1 VKTISLKKVSA
12 VAVASLGF
20 GLLSVVPAQAAA
32 IVTSIG
38 TVGTP
43 NQDATVGQT
52 RTTTVGFTT
61 GANTSTTGGVDTFA
75 NTGVVLTVPTGSSV
89 TLADRDGSFSTATT
103 AAFATT
109 GATANLNAAIDT
121 TTGAL
126 TQSAQSAAAVTGGA
140 VIAGTVTII
149 PDVPG
154 LYTVTSQS
162 AGADATA
169 YIQAAGIAGTVGTSG
184 LGTAALG
191 ATTGG
196 IARFTFTTPVTTAS
210 GDIFR
215 FTSSGV
221 GAITAATGINSD
233 GTTANNPTEIS
244 GVTGSWAGGATWTR
258 SDADEGTATITVS
271 STTAGTQTVT
281 VNKISATTGAPTST
295 STISITWG
303 SAVAISAASTAYMA
317 GPAEATDANFTS
329 TSNAIPR
336 SADKAAGTAIATVA
350 VSLVGSKGGADAR
363 ANTVRAT
370 MSGAG
375 FVDVNGTA
383 ANLSNS
389 SQRTD
394 ANTDADATRYVR
406 VYADGT
412 SGTGTLTVT
421 LTDVDSGA
429 SLTLGT
435 WTVTSTGAQASIAVA
450 KTNYTIG
457 KAGSTTGSAST
468 TISAAGA
475 ALAPT
480 DTTSTGNGE
489 RYGAFVIVVKDSAGN
504 PVNASATPAV
514 ISSDTT
520 VSSGGTCALDA
531 GSATYGSSTNGV
543 GYYNCSFATT
553 STAKSG
559 GKATLT
565 IRIADPDSTTG
576 GFLTTTVNVTVGG
589 SVSTEVLSFDKTSY
603 APGEAMNI
611 TRTATD
617 SSGNPVFDGASAP
630 AITFSK
636 AVGGTAP
643 GASFYV
649 GGKKASTSSAGVAS
663 VFAPAIPGA
672 FTMQATSGNATASA
686 LTATATVTDANAA
699 ANASVLTQIDALN
712 AKIVA
717 LNALIAKIMKKLGV
731 K

>member
-32 IVTSIG
+32 IATTIG
-38 TVGTP
+38 TVGTA

-75 NTGVVLTVPTGSSV
+75 NTGVVLTVPTGSLV
-89 TLADRDGSFSTATT
+89 TLADNDGSYSTATT

-109 GATANLNAAIDT
+109 GGTTNLNAAISSS
-121 TTGAL
+121 TGAL
-126 TQSAQSAAAVTGGA
+126 TQSAQSAAAVTAGA
-140 VIAGTVTII
+140 VIAGTVTIV

-184 LGTAALG
+184 LGTAAVG

-196 IARFTFTTPVTTAS
+196 LAKFTYTTPAATAS
-210 GDIFR
+210 GAIFR
-215 FTSSGV
+215 FTSAGV

-281 VNKISATTGAPTST
+281 VNAISATTGAPTST

-317 GPAEATDANFTS
+317 GAADTTATS
-329 TSNAIPR
+329 TTNAIAR
-336 SADKAAGTAIATVA
+336 TADKAAGTAIATV
-350 VSLVGSKGGADAR
+350 VISLIGSKGGVDAR

-375 FVDVNGTA
+375 FADVNGTVGS
-383 ANLSNS
+383 LSNS

-394 ANTDADATRYVR
+394 ANTEADDTRFVR

-457 KAGSTTGSAST
+457 KAGLTTGSAST

-475 ALAPT
+475 ALGAT
-480 DTTSTGNGE
+480 DTTSTSNGE

-504 PVNASATPAV
+504 PVNSSATPAV

-576 GFLTTTVNVTVGG
+576 GYLTTTVAVTVGG

-663 VFAPAIPGA
+663 VFAPAIGGA
-672 FTMQATSGNATASA
+672 FTMQATSGNTAGSA
-686 LTATATVTDANAA
+686 LTASATVTDANAGL
-699 ANASVLTQIDALN
+699 LTQIDALN

>member
-1 VKTISLKKVSA
+1 
-12 VAVASLGF
+12 
-20 GLLSVVPAQAAA
+20 
-32 IVTSIG
+32 VT
-38 TVGTP
+38 
-43 NQDATVGQT
+43 
-52 RTTTVGFTT
+52 F
-61 GANTSTTGGVDTFA
+61 
-75 NTGVVLTVPTGSSV
+75 
-89 TLADRDGSFSTATT
+89 T
-103 AAFATT
+103 AA
-109 GATANLNAAIDT
+109 G
-121 TTGAL
+121 
-126 TQSAQSAAAVTGGA
+126 
-140 VIAGTVTII
+140 
-149 PDVPG
+149 
-154 LYTVTSQS
+154 
-162 AGADATA
+162 AGAGAASATA

-184 LGTAALG
+184 LGTAAVG

-196 IARFTFTTPVTTAS
+196 LAKFTYTTGSATSS

-221 GAITAATGINSD
+221 GAITAATGVAAN
-233 GTTANNPTEIS
+233 GTSANNPTEIS

-258 SDADEGTATITVS
+258 SDAAQGTATITVS

-281 VNKISATTGAPTST
+281 VNAISATTGAPTST

-317 GPAEATDANFTS
+317 GAADTTATS
-329 TSNAIPR
+329 TTNAIAR
-336 SADKAAGTAIATVA
+336 TADKAAGTAIATV
-350 VSLVGSKGGADAR
+350 VISLIGSKGGVDAR

-375 FVDVNGTA
+375 FVDVNGTVGS
-383 ANLSNS
+383 LSNS

-394 ANTDADATRYVR
+394 ANTEADDTRFVR

-480 DTTSTGNGE
+480 DTTSTGNAE

-504 PVNASATPAV
+504 PVNSSATPAV

-576 GFLTTTVNVTVGG
+576 GYLTTTVAVTVGG

-663 VFAPAIPGA
+663 VFAPAISGA
-672 FTMQATSGNATASA
+672 FTMQATSGNTAGSA
-686 LTATATVTDANAA
+686 LTASSTVTDANAA
-699 ANASVLTQIDALN
+699 ANAALTTQIDALN

>member
-1 VKTISLKKVSA
+1 VKTISLRKKVA
-12 VAVASLGF
+12 VVAVASLGF

-32 IVTSIG
+32 SSPGRG
-38 TVGTP
+38 TA
-43 NQDATVGQT
+43 NQDAVVGT
-52 RTTTVGFTT
+52 
-61 GANTSTTGGVDTFA
+61 AASTTITGSAASGDTGGFE
-75 NTGVVLTVPTGSSV
+75 VVLTVPTGSSV
-89 TLADRDGSFSTATT
+89 TLADRDGSYSTATT
-103 AAFATT
+103 AAFSQTGMDTYTGVAVSTST
-109 GATANLNAAIDT
+109 GAVTFTNPAA
-121 TTGAL
+121 
-126 TQSAQSAAAVTGGA
+126 
-140 VIAGTVTII
+140 TVTTKALGTISI
-149 PDVPG
+149 VPDVPG
-154 LYTVTSQS
+154 LYVVTNRLTDDSS
-162 AGADATA
+162 PAYA

-184 LGTAALG
+184 LGTAAVG

-196 IARFTFTTPVTTAS
+196 IARFTYTTPVGTAS
-210 GDIFR
+210 GAIFR
-215 FTSSGV
+215 FTSAGV

-281 VNKISATTGAPTST
+281 VTAINATTGAPTST
-295 STISITWG
+295 STIAITWG

-317 GPAEATDANFTS
+317 GPADTSATS
-329 TSNAIPR
+329 TTNAIAR
-336 SADKAAGTAIATVA
+336 TADKAAGTAIATVEI
-350 VSLVGSKGGADAR
+350 SLIVSKGATDAR

-375 FVDVNGTA
+375 FVDVNGTVGS
-383 ANLSNS
+383 LSNS

-394 ANTDADATRYVR
+394 ANTEADASRFVR

-504 PVNASATPAV
+504 PVNSSATPAV

-576 GFLTTTVNVTVGG
+576 GYLTTTVAVTVGG

-636 AVGGTAP
+636 TVGGTAP

-663 VFAPAIPGA
+663 VFAPAIGGE
-672 FTMQATSGNATASA
+672 FTMQATSGNTAGSA
-686 LTATATVTDANAA
+686 LKASATVTDANAGL
-699 ANASVLTQIDALN
+699 LTQIDALN

>member
-1 VKTISLKKVSA
+1 MKTISLKKVSA

-32 IVTSIG
+32 SAPGRG
-38 TVGTP
+38 TA
-43 NQDATVGQT
+43 NQDAVVGT
-52 RTTTVGFTT
+52 
-61 GANTSTTGGVDTFA
+61 AASTTITGTAASGDTGGFE
-75 NTGVVLTVPTGSSV
+75 VVLTVPAGSSV
-89 TLADRDGSFSTATT
+89 TLADRDGSYSTATT
-103 AAFATT
+103 AAFSQTGMDTYAGVAVSTST
-109 GATANLNAAIDT
+109 GAVTFTNP
-121 TTGAL
+121 GA
-126 TQSAQSAAAVTGGA
+126 
-140 VIAGTVTII
+140 TVTTKALGTITI
-149 PDVPG
+149 VPDVPG
-154 LYTVTSQS
+154 LYVVTNRLTDDSS
-162 AGADATA
+162 PAYA

-196 IARFTFTTPVTTAS
+196 IAKFTFTTPVTTAS

-258 SDADEGTATITVS
+258 NDADEGTATITVS

-350 VSLVGSKGGADAR
+350 VSLVGSKGAADAR

-375 FVDVNGTA
+375 FVDVNGTVGS
-383 ANLSNS
+383 LSNS

-394 ANTDADATRYVR
+394 ANTEADATRYVR

-504 PVNASATPAV
+504 AVNSSATPAV
-514 ISSDTT
+514 ISSDAT

-531 GSATYGSSTNGV
+531 GSATYGSSTNGI
-543 GYYNCSFATT
+543 GYYNCSFAIV

-559 GKATLT
+559 AKATLT

-649 GGKKASTSSAGVAS
+649 GGKKASTSAGVAS
-663 VFAPAIPGA
+663 VFAPAIGGA
-672 FTMQATSGNATASA
+672 FTMQATSGNAAGSA
-686 LTATATVTDANAA
+686 LTASATVTDANAGL
-699 ANASVLTQIDALN
+699 LTQIDALN

-717 LNALIAKIMKKLGV
+717 LNALIAKIMKRLGV

>member
-1 VKTISLKKVSA
+1 MRLNERKIVKTISLKKVSA

-20 GLLSVVPAQAAA
+20 GLLSVVPAQSASSAAVVGTA
-32 IVTSIG
+32 TQAA
-38 TVGTP
+38 TVGT
-43 NQDATVGQT
+43 AV
-52 RTTTVGFTT
+52 TTTVGSTI
-61 GANTSTTGGVDTFA
+61 ANTDT
-75 NTGVVLTVPTGSSV
+75 NPGTLSITVPTGSLV
-89 TLADRDGSFSTATT
+89 TMADRDGSATTATT
-103 AAFATT
+103 AVLTSTATGFAF
-109 GATANLNAAIDT
+109 TA
-121 TTGAL
+121 
-126 TQSAQSAAAVTGGA
+126 SSGA
-140 VIAGTVTII
+140 VAITATPTSFSGTVTIT

-154 LYTVTSQS
+154 LYSVTFTA
-162 AGADATA
+162 AGAGSGAASATA

-196 IARFTFTTPVTTAS
+196 IAKFTFTTPVGTAS

-258 SDADEGTATITVS
+258 NDADEGTATITVS

-350 VSLVGSKGGADAR
+350 VSLVGSKGAADAR

-375 FVDVNGTA
+375 FVDVNGTVGS
-383 ANLSNS
+383 LSNS

-394 ANTDADATRYVR
+394 ANTEADATRYVR

-475 ALAPT
+475 ALSPT
-480 DTTSTGNGE
+480 DTTSTGNAE

-504 PVNASATPAV
+504 PVNSSATPAV

-531 GSATYGSSTNGV
+531 GSATYGSSTNGI

-559 GKATLT
+559 SKATLT

-576 GFLTTTVNVTVGG
+576 GFLTTTVAVTVGG

-663 VFAPAIPGA
+663 VFAPAISGA
-672 FTMQATSGNATASA
+672 FTMQATSGNAAGSA
-686 LTATATVTDANAA
+686 LTASATVTDANAGL
-699 ANASVLTQIDALN
+699 LTQIDALN